1 MGRFYSNENF
11 PLPVVE
17 ELRKL
22 GHDVVTSHE
31 SGNANRSVPDEA
43 VLEFAFPRSASF

>member
-1 MGRFYSNENF
+1 MARFYSDENF

-22 GHDVVTSHE
+22 GHDVLTIHE
-31 SGNANRSVPDEA
+31 AGQAN
-43 VLEFAFPRSASF
+43 